1 MIKAIGIQIFK
12 AILGLSLSI
21 KESNKIPIYATLN
34 IILRFFIFRE
44 NERKRRKR
52 KNSAENW
59 ENEKVYIGCGI
70 CGGLEREL
78 RNGEDGF
85 GV

>member
-1 MIKAIGIQIFK
+1 MK

-21 KESNKIPIYATLN
+21 KASNKIPKHATINVNN
-34 IILRFFIFRE
+34 IILRFFIFEE
-44 NERKRRKR
+44 NERKERER

-59 ENEKVYIGCGI
+59 KNEKVYIGCGI
-70 CGGLEREL
+70 CGELEREL
-78 RNGEDGF
+78 RNGKDGF